1 MIIIF
6 KQREKLLQLQ
16 IIGCFYIKKALTSSN
31 VYRLENAYIAL
42 HNIYNKKNL
51 YKEASSSLAKAWIYN
66 DSITKL
72 DKSRTLIE
80 MQEKYDQQKV
90 KDEAAMEIRLQKQRT
105 QTTIGIIIVVVFVLL
120 RQMPIEGY
128 FDNFEKADQATI
140 NAKLEQLG
148 LNDPIPVQLWN
159 FFVDLFHGDLGT
171 SARYSAGASISEII
185 AKKAPISIK
194 FGVMSMALSLLM
206 GIPLGTAMARGKG
219 KFWDKIGTVY
229 IVFINA
235 VPAAVYYIFIQLYGT
250 GALRI
255 PMLFD
260 ENNLMTWILPVF
272 SMSLGST
279 ASYAMWLRRYM
290 VDEMNKDYVRLARAK
305 GVSEK
310 KIMMS
315 HVFRN
320 AFVPMIQYIPT
331 SLLYTIS
338 GSIYIESLYS
348 IPGMG
353 GLLVDVIGRQDNPMV
368 QAIVMI
374 YSCIGIVGLL
384 LGDLAMMLVDP
395 RITFTKKGGSR

>member
-1 MIIIF
+1 MLKYSLKRLASSLVTLAIII
-6 KQREKLLQLQ
+6 
-16 IIGCFYIKKALTSSN
+16 T
-31 VYRLENAYIAL
+31 
-42 HNIYNKKNL
+42 
-51 YKEASSSLAKAWIYN
+51 
-66 DSITKL
+66 
-72 DKSRTLIE
+72 
-80 MQEKYDQQKV
+80 
-90 KDEAAMEIRLQKQRT
+90 
-105 QTTIGIIIVVVFVLL
+105 VVFVLL

-128 FDNFEKADQATI
+128 FDNFDKLDEAQI
-140 NAKLEQLG
+140 EAKLDQLG
-148 LNDPIPVQLWN
+148 LNDPLPVQLWN

-171 SARYSAGASISEII
+171 SARYATGASISELI
-185 AKKAPISIK
+185 AKKAPVSIRL
-194 FGVMSMALSLLM
+194 GIMSMALSLLM
-206 GIPLGTAMARGKG
+206 GIPLGAAMARSKG
-219 KFWDKIGTVY
+219 KFWDKFGTVY

-235 VPAAVYYIFIQLYGT
+235 VPAAVYYIFIQMYGT
-250 GALRI
+250 GWMNI
-255 PMLFD
+255 PMLYD
-260 ENNLMTWILPVF
+260 AARPVTWILPVV

-305 GVSEK
+305 GVPGK

-384 LGDLAMMLVDP
+384 LGDLLMGMIDP
-395 RITFTKKGGSR
+395 RISFTKKEGAR

>member
-1 MIIIF
+1 MLKYSLKRLASSLVTLLIII
-6 KQREKLLQLQ
+6 
-16 IIGCFYIKKALTSSN
+16 
-31 VYRLENAYIAL
+31 
-42 HNIYNKKNL
+42 
-51 YKEASSSLAKAWIYN
+51 
-66 DSITKL
+66 
-72 DKSRTLIE
+72 
-80 MQEKYDQQKV
+80 
-90 KDEAAMEIRLQKQRT
+90 
-105 QTTIGIIIVVVFVLL
+105 TIVFVLL

-128 FDNFEKADQATI
+128 FDNFEKADEAIIQ
-140 NAKLEQLG
+140 AKLNQLG

-159 FFVDLFHGDLGT
+159 FLKGLVHGDLGV

-185 AKKAPISIK
+185 AKKAPVSIK
-194 FGVMSMALSLLM
+194 LGVMSMALSLLM
-206 GIPLGTAMARGKG
+206 GIPLGAAMARSKG
-219 KFWDKIGTVY
+219 KFWDKFGTVY

-235 VPAAVYYIFIQLYGT
+235 VPAAVYYIFIQMYGT
-250 GALRI
+250 GWLNI
-255 PMLFD
+255 SMLFD
-260 ENNLMTWILPVF
+260 EANPVTWILPVF

-290 VDEMNKDYVRLARAK
+290 IDEMNKDYVRLARAK
-305 GVSEK
+305 GVPGK
-310 KIMMS
+310 KIMMG

-384 LGDLAMMLVDP
+384 LGDLLMGMIDP
-395 RITFTKKGGSR
+395 RISFVKKEGAR

>member
-1 MIIIF
+1 MLKYSLKRLASSLITLCIII
-6 KQREKLLQLQ
+6 
-16 IIGCFYIKKALTSSN
+16 T
-31 VYRLENAYIAL
+31 
-42 HNIYNKKNL
+42 
-51 YKEASSSLAKAWIYN
+51 
-66 DSITKL
+66 
-72 DKSRTLIE
+72 
-80 MQEKYDQQKV
+80 
-90 KDEAAMEIRLQKQRT
+90 
-105 QTTIGIIIVVVFVLL
+105 VVFVLL

-128 FDNFEKADQATI
+128 FDNFEKADAATI

-148 LNDPIPVQLWN
+148 LNDPIHIQLLN
-159 FFVDLFHGDLGT
+159 FFKNLFRGDLGT

-185 AKKAPISIK
+185 ARKAPVSIK
-194 FGVMSMALSLLM
+194 LGVMSMALSLLM
-206 GIPLGTAMARGKG
+206 GIPLGTAMARSKG

-235 VPAAVYYIFIQLYGT
+235 VPAAVYYIFLQMYGT
-250 GALRI
+250 SALAI

-260 ENNLMTWILPVF
+260 QNNLVTWILPVF

-305 GVSEK
+305 GVAEK
-310 KIMMS
+310 KIMMK

-384 LGDLAMMLVDP
+384 LGDLLMGMIDP
-395 RITFTKKGGSR
+395 RISFVKKEGAR

>member
-1 MIIIF
+1 MLKYSLKRLASSLITLLIII
-6 KQREKLLQLQ
+6 
-16 IIGCFYIKKALTSSN
+16 T
-31 VYRLENAYIAL
+31 
-42 HNIYNKKNL
+42 
-51 YKEASSSLAKAWIYN
+51 
-66 DSITKL
+66 
-72 DKSRTLIE
+72 
-80 MQEKYDQQKV
+80 
-90 KDEAAMEIRLQKQRT
+90 
-105 QTTIGIIIVVVFVLL
+105 VVFVLL

-128 FDNFEKADQATI
+128 FDNFEKADEAIIQ
-140 NAKLEQLG
+140 AKLNQLG

-159 FFVDLFHGDLGT
+159 FLKGLFRGDLGT
-171 SARYSAGASISEII
+171 SARYSAGASIAEII
-185 AKKAPISIK
+185 AKKAPVSIK
-194 FGVMSMALSLLM
+194 LGVMSMALSLLM
-206 GIPLGTAMARGKG
+206 GIPLGAAMARSKG
-219 KFWDKIGTVY
+219 KFWDKFGTVY
-229 IVFINA
+229 IVLINA
-235 VPAAVYYIFIQLYGT
+235 VPSAVYYIFLQMYGT
-250 GALRI
+250 EWMNI
-255 PMLFD
+255 SMLFD
-260 ENNLMTWILPVF
+260 AEKPVTWILPVF

-305 GVSEK
+305 GVAGK
-310 KIMMS
+310 KIMMG

-384 LGDLAMMLVDP
+384 LGDLLMGVIDP
-395 RITFTKKGGSR
+395 RISFVKKEGAR

>member
-1 MIIIF
+1 MLKYSLKRLASSLITLCIII
-6 KQREKLLQLQ
+6 
-16 IIGCFYIKKALTSSN
+16 T
-31 VYRLENAYIAL
+31 
-42 HNIYNKKNL
+42 
-51 YKEASSSLAKAWIYN
+51 
-66 DSITKL
+66 
-72 DKSRTLIE
+72 
-80 MQEKYDQQKV
+80 
-90 KDEAAMEIRLQKQRT
+90 
-105 QTTIGIIIVVVFVLL
+105 VVFVLL

-159 FFVDLFHGDLGT
+159 FFVDLFHGNLGT

-206 GIPLGTAMARGKG
+206 GIPLGSAMARSKG

-250 GALRI
+250 GALKI

-260 ENNLMTWILPVF
+260 QNNLATWILPVF

-305 GVSEK
+305 GVSDK
-310 KIMMS
+310 KIMMK

-368 QAIVMI
+368 QAIVML

-384 LGDLAMMLVDP
+384 LGDLLMGLIDP
-395 RITFTKKGGSR
+395 RISFVKKEGAR